1 LNLLTKAEHSTGR
14 KEGSRHSLY
23 PHCLT
28 TGLKQS
34 NSYVG
39 KEHRARE
46 RVRRETERV
55 GRHTLTHTHG
65 GEKESSPYR
74 QATVGVRE
82 GVGI

>member
-1 LNLLTKAEHSTGR
+1 MNLFTKAEHSTGR

-39 KEHRARE
+39 KEHRERE
-46 RVRRETERV
+46 GKDRDRESRE
-55 GRHTLTHTHG
+55 THTHARTHT
-65 GEKESSPYR
+65 KE
-74 QATVGVRE
+74 RE
-82 GVGI
+82 RAHQIGRLLWELGKG